1 MIYSILLLP
10 IIMMLCGILMYK
22 CPMKRNHIIGYRTPI
37 TLKNDK
43 IWKYANKLMGKI
55 WLILGLGLLLVSCVI
70 ILLFSNVKNITLIS
84 SVCIGMQIIMMI
96 ISIISVEI
104 YLNIKFK

>member
-1 MIYSILLLP
+1 
-10 IIMMLCGILMYK
+10 
-22 CPMKRNHIIGYRTPI
+22 
-37 TLKNDK
+37 
-43 IWKYANKLMGKI
+43 MGKI
-55 WLILGLGLLLVSCVI
+55 WLILGLGLLLVSRVI